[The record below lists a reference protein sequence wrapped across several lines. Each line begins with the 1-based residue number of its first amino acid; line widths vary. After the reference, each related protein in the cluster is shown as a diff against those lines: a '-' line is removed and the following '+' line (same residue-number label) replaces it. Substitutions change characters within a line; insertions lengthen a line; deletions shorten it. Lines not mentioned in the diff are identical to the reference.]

1 MPNREIHVKSRKLLV
16 YISQGQEVDID
27 IDYHPSVQPDEY
39 YAVEPLTLEFQM
51 LDKQKYPTY
60 NQKRWRS
67 LIQRDGPLHQA

>member
-1 MPNREIHVKSRKLLV
+1 VKSRKLLV

>member
-1 MPNREIHVKSRKLLV
+1 MKSRKLLA

-27 IDYHPSVQPDEY
+27 VDHHPSGQPDEY
-39 YAVEPLTLEFQM
+39 YAVESLTLEFQM

-60 NQKRWRS
+60 NQKRWRR